1 MLWFFSSSRE
11 FSVLESILAKA
22 AFGTKTVN
30 GPSACKAP
38 TKPAAFNAVT
48 KVEKSSFPTATS
60 TIVPCGSILRK
71 G

>member
-1 MLWFFSSSRE
+1 MANAFWFFSSSRE

-22 AFGTKTVN
+22 AFVKTVN

-48 KVEKSSFPTATS
+48 KVEKSSFQRQHLLLSLA
-60 TIVPCGSILRK
+60 R
-71 G
+71 